1 MESKK
6 KNIISIIALLAL
18 GILLIA
24 STYAYLQGQTGEGSQ
39 TDVKITANTVD
50 TLTFET
56 GSDLTFKATQDNFAP
71 GKESI
76 VRSIYAKAMLSANN
90 KTNTATDSYNVY
102 LNIVE
107 NNFIYT
113 QDSNTPELLLQVTNS
128 DDEEVTNLSGL
139 TYKTVTDGQNETI
152 SGFDVTNKNGLFSI
166 ATDKEITT
174 TSFKEEVWSLSLV
187 FVNYDANQSENAEKN
202 FKANVIIQ
210 KNKIIDSVD
219 EVCNSGDNLNNCIIS
234 LYNNADSIGTR
245 LYHHDANLENGA
257 NDNSY
262 RFSGSNPNNFVCFG
276 TNTTPCPSDNL
287 YRIIGVFGDN
297 YHGVS
302 GQQLVKLI
310 KYDYATKEQLGTDG
324 TYSISLSLE
333 DFGYENGYKGNLT
346 KFDTYYWDYNTSG
359 SMTNTWSTSLLNKT
373 NLNTNYINN
382 IGTTWANKIATTI
395 WKVGGNT
402 GENIAEAIPSV
413 AYQNEI
419 VSPDAKNSTDNA
431 TEYQAK
437 IGLMYVSDYGFA
449 ISPNFWNKK
458 LSEHSNISV
467 LTSSNWLFMSADE
480 WVITREVG
488 FNNNVF
494 LISRNGVIAKDG
506 LIDFVE
512 VLRPT
517 FLLTTST
524 TYVSGSGTI
533 NDPIIIN

>member
-76 VRSIYAKAMLSANN
+76 VGSIIAKAMLSANN
-90 KTNTATDSYNVY
+90 KTNTAADSYYVY
-102 LNIVE
+102 LNIIE

-139 TYKTVTDGQNETI
+139 TYKTVTDGQNKTI

-219 EVCNSGDNLNNCIIS
+219 EVCTNGDNLNNCIIS
-234 LYNNADSIGTR
+234 LYNNAGSIGTR

-276 TNTTPCPSDNL
+276 TNSTPCPSDNL

-324 TYSISLSLE
+324 TYNISLSLE

-346 KFDTYYWDYNTSG
+346 KFDVYYWNYNTSG
-359 SMTNTWSTSLLNKT
+359 IMTNTWSTSLLNNKK
-373 NLNTNYINN
+373 LNKNYINN

-402 GENIAEAIPSV
+402 GENIAGAIPTV

-419 VSPDAKNSTDNA
+419 VSPDVKNSTDNA

-449 ISPNFWNKK
+449 ISPNFWDKK
-458 LSEHSNISV
+458 LNEHSNISV

-488 FNNNVF
+488 FNSRVF
-494 LISRNGVIAKDG
+494 LISRIGVIAEDG

-533 NDPIIIN
+533 NDPIILS